1 MWASYW
7 TRLIFDNEHNDKHM
21 NSALL
26 YKDKPIFGLDI
37 GFSNLKVMQIG
48 QHNKKHVV
56 TGYGVTTFDAAAITD
71 GVITDPEAIAKV
83 AHQLFDRNIIGDITT
98 RRVAIAIPAA
108 RTYNRTVQLPKLTKK
123 ELQEAIR
130 SEAEQYISLPIDQL
144 YIDYEIITESAD
156 GIEVLISAAP
166 SKVVRSYIQLM
177 DMMGLEVVALETT
190 IGAGSRLFVQ
200 AEASDVPTV
209 LIDFGSISSDITIYD
224 KALIVTGTV
233 PGGGDTFTKKIA
245 STLGVTEQE
254 AHVIKTKYG
263 LGLSKKQKEI
273 VAGLTPDLESLL
285 KEIRRMIRY
294 YEERSHTE
302 RKISQVVTMGGG
314 ANMPGLSEFMTSHL
328 RLPVR
333 MCDPWQ
339 RLEFGDLQPPSTIE
353 KSMYVTV
360 AGLAL
365 MEPKEIFA

>member
-1 MWASYW
+1 
-7 TRLIFDNEHNDKHM
+7 M

-37 GFSNLKVMQIG
+37 GFSNLKVMQLTHHG
-48 QHNKKHVV
+48 KNVV
-56 TGYGVTTFDAAAITD
+56 VAGYGVTTFDPNAITD

-83 AHQLFDRNIIGDITT
+83 AYELFDRTLIGDITT

-108 RTYNRTVQLPKLTKK
+108 RTYNRTVILPKLSQK
-123 ELQEAIR
+123 ELQEAIHA
-130 SEAEQYISLPIDQL
+130 EAEQYIPLPVDQL
-144 YIDYEIITESAD
+144 HIDYEIISETAENTEL
-156 GIEVLISAAP
+156 LISAAP
-166 SKVVRSYIQLM
+166 SKVVNSHMQLM
-177 DMMGLEVVALETT
+177 DILGLEVVALETT

-200 AEASDVPTV
+200 AEESSVPTV
-209 LIDFGSISSDITIYD
+209 LIDFGSISSDVTIYD
-224 KALIVTGTV
+224 NSLIVTGTV
-233 PGGGDTFTKKIA
+233 PGGGDSFTKLIA

-273 VAGLTPDLESLL
+273 TEGLSPILEQLL

-294 YEERSHTE
+294 YEERSITE

-314 ANMPGLSEFMTSHL
+314 ANMPGLSEYMTSHL

-339 RLEFGDLQPPSTIE
+339 RLEFGDLQPPNNIE

-360 AGLAL
+360 AGLAM
-365 MEPKEIFA
+365 MEPREIFT

>member
-1 MWASYW
+1 
-7 TRLIFDNEHNDKHM
+7 M

-26 YKDKPIFGLDI
+26 YKDKPLFGLDI
-37 GFSNLKVMQIG
+37 GFSNLKVMQLAH
-48 QHNKKHVV
+48 HNKKQIVA
-56 TGYGVTTFDAAAITD
+56 GYGVTSFDPAAIKD
-71 GVITDPEAIAKV
+71 GAIIDPEVIAKA
-83 AHQLFDRNIIGDITT
+83 AHELFEHNLIGDITT
-98 RRVAIAIPAA
+98 RRVAIAIPAV
-108 RTYNRTVQLPKLTKK
+108 RTYNRTVQLPKLKQK
-123 ELQEAIR
+123 ELQEAVR
-130 SEAEQYISLPIDQL
+130 AEAEQYIPLPIDQL
-144 YIDYEIITESAD
+144 HIDFEIITETED
-156 GIEVLISAAP
+156 GTEVLISAAP
-166 SKVVRSYIQLM
+166 SKVVTSYMQLM
-177 DMMGLEVVALETT
+177 DILGLEVVALETT

-224 KALIVTGTV
+224 KSLIVTGTV
-233 PGGGDTFTKKIA
+233 PGGGDSFTKLIA
-245 STLGVTEQE
+245 STLAVSEHE

-273 VAGLTPDLESLL
+273 TAGLSPILEQLL

-294 YEERSHTE
+294 YEERSYTE

-314 ANMPGLSEFMTSHL
+314 ANMPGLSEYMTSHL

-339 RLEFGDLQPPSTIE
+339 RLEFGDLQPPNSVE
-353 KSMYVTV
+353 KSMYATV

-365 MEPKEIFA
+365 MEPEEIFE

>member
-1 MWASYW
+1 
-7 TRLIFDNEHNDKHM
+7 M

-37 GFSNLKVMQIG
+37 GFSNLKVMQLG
-48 QHNKKHVV
+48 YHNKKRVV
-56 TGYGVTTFDAAAITD
+56 TGYGVTTFDPQSIIDGAIA
-71 GVITDPEAIAKV
+71 DPEQIAK
-83 AHQLFDRNIIGDITT
+83 ATHELFEHNLIGDITT
-98 RRVAIAIPAA
+98 HRVAIAIPAA

-123 ELQEAIR
+123 ELQDAIR
-130 SEAEQYISLPIDQL
+130 AEAEQYIPIPIDQL
-144 YIDYEIITESAD
+144 HIDYDIVTESAD
-156 GIEVLISAAP
+156 GTEVLISAAP
-166 SKVVRSYIQLM
+166 SKIVNSYMQLM
-177 DMMGLEVVALETT
+177 DVLGLEVAALETT

-233 PGGGDTFTKKIA
+233 PGGGDTFTKLIA
-245 STLGVTEQE
+245 STLDVTQQE

-273 VAGLTPDLESLL
+273 TEGLSPSLEQLL

-294 YEERSHTE
+294 YEERSNTE

-314 ANMPGLSEFMTSHL
+314 ANMPGLSEYMTSHL

-339 RLEFGDLQPPSTIE
+339 RIEFGDLQPPNSIE
-353 KSMYVTV
+353 KSMFVTV

-365 MEPKEIFA
+365 MEPKEIYT

>member
-1 MWASYW
+1 
-7 TRLIFDNEHNDKHM
+7 M

-26 YKDKPIFGLDI
+26 YKDKPVFGLDI
-37 GFSNLKVMQIG
+37 GFSTLKVMQIG
-48 QHNKKHVV
+48 HHSKTRLV
-56 TGYGVTTFDAAAITD
+56 TGYGVTNFDPVAIKD
-71 GVITDPEAIAKV
+71 GVIIDPEIIASKK
-83 AHQLFDRNIIGDITT
+83 LIGDITT
-98 RRVAIAIPAA
+98 RRVTLAIPAA
-108 RTYNRTVQLPKLTKK
+108 RTYNRTVQLPKLSHK
-123 ELQEAIR
+123 ELQEAIKA
-130 SEAEQYISLPIDQL
+130 EAEQYIPLPIDQL
-144 YIDYEIITESAD
+144 HIDYEIISNTSEGTEL
-156 GIEVLISAAP
+156 LISAAP
-166 SKVVRSYIQLM
+166 KKIVNSYMQLM
-177 DMMGLEVVALETT
+177 DMLGLEAVALETT

-233 PGGGDTFTKKIA
+233 PGGGDTFTKLIA

-263 LGLSKKQKEI
+263 MGLSKKQKEI
-273 VAGLTPDLESLL
+273 TSGLSPSLEQLL
-285 KEIRRMIRY
+285 KELRRMIRY
-294 YEERSHTE
+294 YEERSNTE
-302 RKISQVVTMGGG
+302 RKIGQVVTMGGG
-314 ANMPGLSEFMTSHL
+314 ANMPGLSEYMTSRL

-339 RLEFGDLQPPSTIE
+339 RIEFGDLQPPNSIE

-365 MEPKEIFA
+365 MEPKEIYS

>member
-1 MWASYW
+1 
-7 TRLIFDNEHNDKHM
+7 M

-26 YKDKPIFGLDI
+26 YKDKPLFGLDI
-37 GFSNLKVMQIG
+37 GFSNLKVMQVG
-48 QHNKKHVV
+48 QHGKKRIVA
-56 TGYGVTTFDAAAITD
+56 GYGVTTFDPSAIKD
-71 GVITDPEAIAKV
+71 GVIIEPEIIAK
-83 AHQLFDRNIIGDITT
+83 ATKELFEHNLIGDITT

-108 RTYNRTVQLPKLTKK
+108 RTYNRTVQLPKLSKK
-123 ELQEAIR
+123 ELRDAIKA
-130 SEAEQYISLPIDQL
+130 EAEQYIPIPIDQL
-144 YIDYEIITESAD
+144 HIDYDIVTDNED
-156 GIEVLISAAP
+156 GTEVLISAAP
-166 SKVVRSYIQLM
+166 SKVVNSYMQLM
-177 DMMGLEVVALETT
+177 DMLGLEVAALETT

-233 PGGGDTFTKKIA
+233 PGGGDTFTKLI
-245 STLGVTEQE
+245 SNTLGVNHQE

-273 VAGLTPDLESLL
+273 TEGLTPALEQLL

-294 YEERSHTE
+294 YEERSSTE

-339 RLEFGDLQPPSTIE
+339 KLEFGDLQPPNAIE

-360 AGLAL
+360 AGLSL
-365 MEPKEIFA
+365 MQPQEIFA